1 MNDSVD
7 CIIRNFVE
15 MNRLWIRMQAGAARD
30 KDKREAYRKDLRVLV
45 GSNFA
50 ILPALLNEIIS
61 CDDVLAQQYL
71 VDSLIGAFPDD
82 FHFAALDETLQGLT
96 HLSAQVD
103 LRSIVGWK

>member
-1 MNDSVD
+1 MLPRSLILSENGGDVNDSVD

-50 ILPALLNEIIS
+50 CLSQLDRIDADYYMAVRFHGFS
-61 CDDVLAQQYL
+61 CC
-71 VDSLIGAFPDD
+71 S
-82 FHFAALDETLQGLT
+82 E
-96 HLSAQVD
+96 SC
-103 LRSIVGWK
+103 RRC